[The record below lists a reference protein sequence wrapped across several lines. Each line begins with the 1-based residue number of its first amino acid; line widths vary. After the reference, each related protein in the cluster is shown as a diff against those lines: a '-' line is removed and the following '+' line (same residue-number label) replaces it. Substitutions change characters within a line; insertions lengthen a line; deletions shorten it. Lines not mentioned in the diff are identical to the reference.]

1 MAGIK
6 REEKE
11 IYRQMVKY
19 AGRQS
24 RFILLALAAGA
35 LCAGCG
41 VAGSELLRY
50 VVDGLISGSL
60 DRKSV
65 V

>member
-1 MAGIK
+1 MEQRADTMAGIK

-35 LCAGCG
+35 LCAGCL
-41 VAGSELLRY
+41 S
-50 VVDGLISGSL
+50 LIHI
-60 DRKSV
+60 
-65 V
+65 